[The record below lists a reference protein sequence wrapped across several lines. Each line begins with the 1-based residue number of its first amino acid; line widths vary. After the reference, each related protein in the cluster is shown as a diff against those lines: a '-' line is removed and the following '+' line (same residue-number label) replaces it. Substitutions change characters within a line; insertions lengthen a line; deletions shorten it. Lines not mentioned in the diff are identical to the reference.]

1 MDRETIVLILC
12 ICMLL
17 TAVAM
22 KLSPDWTIAVLL
34 GMLSNALVNMA
45 MRSK

>member
-1 MDRETIVLILC
+1 MDRENIVLTVC
-12 ICMLL
+12 ICMLFA
-17 TAVAM
+17 AVAM

-45 MRSK
+45 MRIK